1 MKWAVIIVRTLL
13 GFGFTAIALAHIFKL
28 MEPQPFPNETVEVYM
43 TKVLAPTGY
52 LDIVKVLELVGGVML
67 LTGFFV
73 PLGITILTPVIVNIL
88 IFGVCLAHQ
97 PAPGVVMMAMAAFLI
112 AGYWQHFKSVLAMRA
127 TISCC

>member
-13 GFGFTAIALAHIFKL
+13 GFGFAALALAHFFKL
-28 MEPQPFPNETVEVYM
+28 MPSQPFPNETVEVYI
-43 TKVLAPTGY
+43 TKVMAPTGY
-52 LDIVKVLELVGGVML
+52 LDIVKALELVGGLLL

-112 AGYWQHFKSVLAMRA
+112 AGYWQHFKSVFAMRA

>member
-13 GFGFTAIALAHIFKL
+13 GFGFTAIALAHFFKL